1 MIKKGSR
8 IRFKIANYSSD
19 LQFIEDTGEIAA
31 GTVIKEWNGG
41 LVVAVKGRELP
52 FYVTPDNLT
61 KEGE

>member
-41 LVVAVKGRELP
+41 FSCRG
-52 FYVTPDNLT
+52 
-61 KEGE
+61 